1 MRQLGRRRCLS
12 ILAASTLGLALP
24 AEASSAL
31 ATHRWSGVALGAPAE
46 LLVRHDDPIRAA
58 GLIEAAVAE
67 LRRLERI
74 FSLFDAESAL
84 VRLNRQ
90 GRLSEPPLEL
100 VDLLQQ
106 ARAIH
111 LATTGAFDPTIQP
124 LWRLHADAAAAGH
137 IPKGEALEAA
147 RKAVGL
153 KGVAVT
159 YGEIAFSRSGMAL
172 TLNGIAQGYLT
183 DRIADLLRAGGLAH
197 VLVDLGEIRALGER
211 APGEPWR
218 IGLGTTEEVISLAD
232 GAVATSAPFG
242 TVLDAAGSIGHII
255 DPRLGRPSAGQWR
268 RVSVLHPRAT
278 IADGLSTAFVLLT
291 EPEIEKALEAFPTAR
306 VRTAA

>member
-46 LLVRHDDPIRAA
+46 LLVRHDDPVRAA

-232 GAVATSAPFG
+232 GAIATSAPFG
-242 TVLDAAGSIGHII
+242 TVLDAAGKVGHII
-255 DPRLGRPSAGQWR
+255 DPRLGQPSAGQWR

-291 EPEIEKALEAFPTAR
+291 EREIEKALEAFPTAR